1 MELLVWLNGELLPQ
15 RQAKISVYDH
25 GFLYGDGIFETL
37 RAYQGKVFRLEDH
50 LERLYKSAKAIFL
63 EMPWQPRELGEAI
76 QKTIEANQVQEGY
89 IRISISRGEG
99 PLGLDPKV
107 CPRPTVVIM
116 AKEIAP
122 YPAEYREKGV
132 AIAIVS
138 IRRNHPEALSP
149 QIKSMNFLNN
159 ILAKVE
165 ASQKGAF
172 EGIMLNQEGY
182 LTEGTVSNLFLVQ
195 DGKLVTP
202 PASAGVLIGIT
213 RQVVIEAAQK
223 LKIPFEEAN
232 LTRYDLYNAEE
243 AFLTNSSLE
252 VMPVTK
258 VDSRD
263 IAANGLPGPLTQKLA
278 AEYKNFIR

>member
-15 RQAKISVYDH
+15 CRAKISVYDH

-37 RAYQGKVFRLEDH
+37 RAYEGKVFRLEDH
-50 LERLYKSAKAIFL
+50 IERLYKSARALVL
-63 EMPWQPRELGEAI
+63 EMPWQPQELMDAI
-76 QKTIEANQVQEGY
+76 NRTIEANGIKEGY

-107 CPRPTVVIM
+107 CPRPTLVIM

-122 YPAEYREKGV
+122 YPTEYREKGV
-132 AIAIVS
+132 RVVIVS
-138 IRRNHPEALSP
+138 VRRNHPEALSP
-149 QIKSMNFLNN
+149 QVKSMNFLNN
-159 ILAKVE
+159 IMAKVE
-165 ASQKGAF
+165 ASQRGAF

-182 LTEGTVSNLFLVQ
+182 LTEGTVSNIFLVQ
-195 DGKLVTP
+195 KGKLVTP
-202 PASAGVLIGIT
+202 PASAGVLLGTT

-223 LKIPFEEAN
+223 LAIPFIEAN

-243 AFLTNSSLE
+243 VLLTNSSLE

-258 VDSRD
+258 VDERYISD
-263 IAANGLPGPLTQKLA
+263 GLPGPITQKLA